1 MKKDMCIL
9 NVFVLLFF
17 SCFLTSPTSSK
28 SIKYSNRSFCS
39 NTIREDVKEY
49 SKYIKKDMKE
59 SNQNICSFYEESG
72 IKEGEVFE
80 LLTGGYVTW
89 VKSNNLNVIKDK
101 YNNSIKDLEELKY
114 SYIFSPIRFKTSTW
128 FSQSDTYSVNDNNYK
143 ILGYEIPIAKI
154 IAFESTEEFEKKY
167 EVKSLKLTSEGSNV
181 DFEKYR
187 IGFAKIRLKE
197 ASKEVGYINSYN
209 FGVFDNSLTDS
220 FQLFYKK
227 NKCNVMLAYLTI
239 RNKETGK
246 DKTYEM
252 SLNLKLF
259 NDIVK
264 LLFAKYSNLSKEKL
278 KLPIDE

>member
-1 MKKDMCIL
+1 MKK
-9 NVFVLLFF
+9 
-17 SCFLTSPTSSK
+17 
-28 SIKYSNRSFCS
+28 KY
-39 NTIREDVKEY
+39 
-49 SKYIKKDMKE
+49 
-59 SNQNICSFYEESG
+59 
-72 IKEGEVFE
+72 
-80 LLTGGYVTW
+80 
-89 VKSNNLNVIKDK
+89 
-101 YNNSIKDLEELKY
+101 
-114 SYIFSPIRFKTSTW
+114 
-128 FSQSDTYSVNDNNYK
+128 
-143 ILGYEIPIAKI
+143 A
-154 IAFESTEEFEKKY
+154 
-167 EVKSLKLTSEGSNV
+167 VKSLKLNSEGSNV

-227 NKCNVMLAYLTI
+227 YKCNIMLAYLTI

-246 DKTYEM
+246 DKTYEI